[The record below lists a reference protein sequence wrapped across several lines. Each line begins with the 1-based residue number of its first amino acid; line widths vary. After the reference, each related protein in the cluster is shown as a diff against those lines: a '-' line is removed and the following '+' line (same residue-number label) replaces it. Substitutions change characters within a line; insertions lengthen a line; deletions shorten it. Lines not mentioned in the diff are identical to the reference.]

1 MIFFHFSDEFDVILA
16 SKSISPLPTRSP
28 LAMVSP
34 KPELKPEDLF
44 PLTEEEKEAL
54 TPRASSLTPTQT
66 PTPAGSPVGGPAT
79 EDENSQPPTTTTGHK
94 TLLPTPDV
102 SEILSQPPPGY
113 DPAQVPPGVQPGGL
127 VLDPTLQVAM
137 IPGGAMLPATI
148 PSYLPPTSMPQVMPG
163 GYMGIRPDDPLMAF
177 QNYLAK
183 KDDRGRHHRDQGRH
197 YGGGDRHY
205 RDRRPAYDHYGYTS
219 RHRSRSPPPH
229 PRRSR
234 TPPRRR

>member
-1 MIFFHFSDEFDVILA
+1 MIKYDSFYSFSDEFDVILA

-28 LAMVSP
+28 MAMVSP
-34 KPELKPEDLF
+34 KQPELKPEDLF

-66 PTPAGSPVGGPAT
+66 PRTPGTPGSPVGDPAI
-79 EDENSQPPTTTTGHK
+79 EDENSQPPTTSATGHK

-163 GYMGIRPDDPLMAF
+163 KSTNQKLVQLVQKIVKLLYPLNA
-177 QNYLAK
+177 NYDL
-183 KDDRGRHHRDQGRH
+183 
-197 YGGGDRHY
+197 
-205 RDRRPAYDHYGYTS
+205 T
-219 RHRSRSPPPH
+219 
-229 PRRSR
+229 
-234 TPPRRR
+234 

>member
-1 MIFFHFSDEFDVILA
+1 
-16 SKSISPLPTRSP
+16 
-28 LAMVSP
+28 MVSP
-34 KPELKPEDLF
+34 KSELKPEDLF

-54 TPRASSLTPTQT
+54 TPREPSLTPTQT
-66 PTPAGSPVGGPAT
+66 PTLMGSPVCGPAT

-113 DPAQVPPGVQPGGL
+113 DPAQVAPPGVQPGL

-183 KDDRGRHHRDQGRH
+183 KDDRGRHHRDQSRH

-205 RDRRPAYDHYGYTS
+205 RDRRPAYDHYLYTSS

-234 TPPRRR
+234 SPPPRRR

>member
-1 MIFFHFSDEFDVILA
+1 MILFFSDEFDVILA

-28 LAMVSP
+28 MAMVSP
-34 KPELKPEDLF
+34 KQPELKPEDLF

-66 PTPAGSPVGGPAT
+66 PRTPGTPGSPVGDPAI
-79 EDENSQPPTTTTGHK
+79 EDENSQPPTTSATGHK

-163 GYMGIRPDDPLMAF
+163 TSTIQKLV
-177 QNYLAK
+177 QLVQK
-183 KDDRGRHHRDQGRH
+183 IVKLL
-197 YGGGDRHY
+197 Y
-205 RDRRPAYDHYGYTS
+205 RLNATFLG
-219 RHRSRSPPPH
+219 
-229 PRRSR
+229 
-234 TPPRRR
+234 

>member
-1 MIFFHFSDEFDVILA
+1 M
-16 SKSISPLPTRSP
+16 
-28 LAMVSP
+28 AMVSP
-34 KPELKPEDLF
+34 KQPELKPEDLF

-66 PTPAGSPVGGPAT
+66 PRTPGTPGSPVGDPAI
-79 EDENSQPPTTTTGHK
+79 EDENSQPPTTSTTGHK

-163 GYMGIRPDDPLMAF
+163 TSTIQKLVQLVQKIVKLLYPLNA
-177 QNYLAK
+177 NYDL
-183 KDDRGRHHRDQGRH
+183 
-197 YGGGDRHY
+197 
-205 RDRRPAYDHYGYTS
+205 T
-219 RHRSRSPPPH
+219 
-229 PRRSR
+229 
-234 TPPRRR
+234 

>member
-1 MIFFHFSDEFDVILA
+1 MIKYDSFSDEFDVILA

-28 LAMVSP
+28 MAMVSP
-34 KPELKPEDLF
+34 KQPELKPEDLF

-66 PTPAGSPVGGPAT
+66 PRTPGTPGSPVGDPAI
-79 EDENSQPPTTTTGHK
+79 EDENSQPPTTSATGHK

-163 GYMGIRPDDPLMAF
+163 TSTIQKLVQKIVKLLYPLNA
-177 QNYLAK
+177 NYDL
-183 KDDRGRHHRDQGRH
+183 
-197 YGGGDRHY
+197 
-205 RDRRPAYDHYGYTS
+205 TS
-219 RHRSRSPPPH
+219 FSI
-229 PRRSR
+229 
-234 TPPRRR
+234 

>member
-1 MIFFHFSDEFDVILA
+1 MIKYDSFSDEFDVILA

-28 LAMVSP
+28 MAMVSP
-34 KPELKPEDLF
+34 KQPELKPEDLF

-66 PTPAGSPVGGPAT
+66 PRTPGTPGSPVGDPAI
-79 EDENSQPPTTTTGHK
+79 EDENSQPPTTSATGHK

-163 GYMGIRPDDPLMAF
+163 TSTIQKLVQKIVKLLYPLNA
-177 QNYLAK
+177 NYDL
-183 KDDRGRHHRDQGRH
+183 
-197 YGGGDRHY
+197 
-205 RDRRPAYDHYGYTS
+205 TCFS
-219 RHRSRSPPPH
+219 I
-229 PRRSR
+229 
-234 TPPRRR
+234 

>member
-1 MIFFHFSDEFDVILA
+1 
-16 SKSISPLPTRSP
+16 
-28 LAMVSP
+28 MVSP
-34 KPELKPEDLF
+34 KPELNPEDLF

-66 PTPAGSPVGGPAT
+66 PTLMGSPVGGPAT
-79 EDENSQPPTTTTGHK
+79 EDENSQPPTTTTTTGHK

-113 DPAQVPPGVQPGGL
+113 DPAQVPPGVQPGL
-127 VLDPTLQVAM
+127 VLDPSLQVAM
-137 IPGGAMLPATI
+137 MPGGAMLPATI
-148 PSYLPPTSMPQVMPG
+148 PSYLPPMAMPQVMPG
-163 GYMGIRPDDPLMAF
+163 GYMGMIRPDDPLMAF

-183 KDDRGRHHRDQGRH
+183 KDDRGRHHRDQSRH

-205 RDRRPAYDHYGYTS
+205 RDRKPAYDHYYTS
-219 RHRSRSPPPH
+219 GHRSRSPPPH

>member
-1 MIFFHFSDEFDVILA
+1 MILA

-28 LAMVSP
+28 IAMVSP
-34 KPELKPEDLF
+34 KPEMKPEDLF

-66 PTPAGSPVGGPAT
+66 PTPMGESPMGDPAT
-79 EDENSQPPTTTTGHK
+79 EDETSQPPTTTTTGHK

-113 DPAQVPPGVQPGGL
+113 DPAQVPPGVQQTGGL

-137 IPGGAMLPATI
+137 IPAGAMLPATI

-163 GYMGIRPDDPLMAF
+163 GYMGMRPDDPLMAF
-177 QNYLAK
+177 QDYLAK

-205 RDRRPAYDHYGYTS
+205 RDSRRPAYDHYSHYSTS
-219 RHRSRSPPPH
+219 RHRSRSPPPLH

>member
-1 MIFFHFSDEFDVILA
+1 MISA
-16 SKSISPLPTRSP
+16 SKSISPFPATSP
-28 LAMVSP
+28 LLATVSP

-66 PTPAGSPVGGPAT
+66 PTTPTPGGSPVGAPAT
-79 EDENSQPPTTTTGHK
+79 EDENSQPPTTGHK

-113 DPAQVPPGVQPGGL
+113 DPAQVPPGLQPGGL

-205 RDRRPAYDHYGYTS
+205 R
-219 RHRSRSPPPH
+219 
-229 PRRSR
+229 
-234 TPPRRR
+234 

>member
-1 MIFFHFSDEFDVILA
+1 MILFFSDEFDVILA

-34 KPELKPEDLF
+34 KQPELKPEDLF

-66 PTPAGSPVGGPAT
+66 PRTPGTPGSPVGDPAI
-79 EDENSQPPTTTTGHK
+79 EDENSQPPTTSATGHK

-163 GYMGIRPDDPLMAF
+163 TSTIQKLVQLVQKIVKLLYPLNA
-177 QNYLAK
+177 NYDL
-183 KDDRGRHHRDQGRH
+183 
-197 YGGGDRHY
+197 
-205 RDRRPAYDHYGYTS
+205 T
-219 RHRSRSPPPH
+219 
-229 PRRSR
+229 
-234 TPPRRR
+234 